1 MSKRDIKAAN
11 EILTGGRGKAL
22 RSTQEMIS
30 RLKKFDPAKKM
41 GGGMMQKPMGY
52 SKGVS
57 VKARGCKLGRTKP
70 TKIT

>member
-1 MSKRDIKAAN
+1 MKDKMILRRDVELQNQRMGLKTDYKKDHSSRNQIKN
-11 EILTGGRGKAL
+11 T
-22 RSTQEMIS
+22 
-30 RLKKFDPAKKM
+30 KM

-57 VKARGCKLGRTKP
+57 VKARGCKLGRTRP